1 MNTISRKELAAIVSQ
16 ALEAA
21 GIHATLSGGGA
32 VSIYSEGMYVSN
44 DLDFVTSTNREQLSA
59 VLAPLA
65 FTLQEDGRH
74 FVSKNTDLFLE
85 FPAGPLAF
93 GDRQVEHDDI
103 PLLETEWGPLRI
115 ITPTQCIMDR
125 LIAFWHW
132 NDRQSWEQ
140 ALMVARNHDV
150 DVQYLRAFAVEE
162 GADPEDIDR
171 LISRAGR

>member
-1 MNTISRKELAAIVSQ
+1 MKTISRKELAAIVSQ

-44 DLDFVTSTNREQLSA
+44 DLNFVTSTNREQLSA
-59 VLAPLA
+59 VLAPLG
-65 FTLQEDGRH
+65 FTLHEDGRH

-93 GDRQVEHDDI
+93 GDRHVEYDDI

-115 ITPTQCIMDR
+115 ITPTQSIMDR